1 MKRNHKY
8 DKSMLLVTGSRSFA
22 SARQASGRCLGAGRR
37 LPRLLG
43 SQSVASG
50 AQRRC
55 GYLGEAGSAA
65 EASKWSPATAHPTPN
80 PCSNAPSHFI
90 STFQLPRVSLRHNSP
105 PPPPLGSLSSP
116 RSRSR
121 RSGWPP
127 RPRKGTPTRHFSGR
141 RQHPCPLYNVEYN
154 ARLYTRHVVARPWG
168 AVLFEWP
175 ARASQPRAVP
185 ASRRIESSRRH
196 GRTADAGREDDV
208 ELL

>member
-1 MKRNHKY
+1 MPLLGKQAAAALVRVGACLGCWGAKASQAARNAAV
-8 DKSMLLVTGSRSFA
+8 DIL
-22 SARQASGRCLGAGRR
+22 ARRGRRPRLQSGRQR
-37 LPRLLG
+37 LPIPPQTLAQTLLHT
-43 SQSVASG
+43 SSPPSSSLAS
-50 AQRRC
+50 
-55 GYLGEAGSAA
+55 LF
-65 EASKWSPATAHPTPN
+65 ATTHP
-80 PCSNAPSHFI
+80 
-90 STFQLPRVSLRHNSP
+90 P